1 VVDGRQT
8 GISANVKFAG
18 RGVSAGDFPQ
28 IVFFV
33 VRIYYLKNAIYQGFR
48 QNWPVKYCAMYEPN
62 RRKFLPNLSID
73 DEEQE
78 SKSCKSNAIGAVGRI
93 ETFRVHGCRP

>member
-18 RGVSAGDFPQ
+18 TGVSAGDFSQ
-28 IVFFV
+28 IVSSA
-33 VRIYYLKNAIYQGFR
+33 VRIYYLKNAIYQGFC
-48 QNWPVKYCAMYEPN
+48 QNWPVKYCAMYETS

-73 DEEQE
+73 DE
-78 SKSCKSNAIGAVGRI
+78 
-93 ETFRVHGCRP
+93 